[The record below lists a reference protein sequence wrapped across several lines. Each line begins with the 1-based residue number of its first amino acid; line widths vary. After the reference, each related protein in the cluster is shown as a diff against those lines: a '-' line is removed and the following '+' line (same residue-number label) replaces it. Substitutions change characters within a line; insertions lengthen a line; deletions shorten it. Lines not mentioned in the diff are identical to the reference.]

1 MKNKKG
7 DLYTYVMILI
17 LPLFYLV
24 ILGIAISMKKYF
36 RFYDFTVV
44 IQIYIIGLMI
54 TYFFSITLMISTIRN
69 NCEIKNRITRLII
82 YHLPSFLT
90 FLFSLYVVVGAKII
104 LD

>member
-1 MKNKKG
+1 MKNKKS
-7 DLYTYVMILI
+7 DLYKYVTILI

-24 ILGIAISMKKYF
+24 ILGTAISMKKYVH
-36 RFYDFTVV
+36 FYDFTVV

-54 TYFFSITLMISTIRN
+54 TYFFSITLMISIIKN

-90 FLFSLYVVVGAKII
+90 FLFSLYVVVGTKVI